1 VKTLIGH
8 RRLLS
13 SGLALL
19 GVLLSSCA
27 GKTLSPGAPPL
38 AINQMVTD
46 VQQAV
51 VTIRTFNP
59 DMKPMGL
66 GTGFFINDQGHLITN
81 HHVLEGAYAATV
93 KTQDGETY
101 PVLSVLADNETVDLI
116 QLSVEIPAAR
126 RRWLQITETPPAIA
140 DQVVVI
146 GSPLGLE
153 QTVSEGIVSAIRDV
167 PEVGTIFQFSAPISS
182 GSSGSP
188 VVNQYGQV
196 VGIVS
201 FQSRIGQNLNFA
213 LASDNLL
220 KLKKTETALSVS
232 EWTYARI
239 KHKPQEVQDLCRE
252 GFSFSIR
259 GEFKEALNYFQE
271 AVETHPDDTE
281 AWFGLG
287 NCYIGLEQPAEAI
300 DAYRQVIRTDP
311 DNANAYYN
319 LGHYYRQL
327 GRYEEAVATFQDA
340 LTANPKHLPSHFEMG
355 ETLGQLGRV
364 EEEKQVYTDIIDK
377 APKFFPAY
385 FRLGLVCNRLGLYD
399 QAIAAQKQVIV
410 LKPDFAPAHYALGL
424 VYANMGNYRQEAN
437 AYKEALRID
446 PDFVEAHYNMGLYFL
461 RSGERNAALEQYKI
475 LKNLDEDKA
484 NRLFDL
490 VYGDR

>member
-1 VKTLIGH
+1 M
-8 RRLLS
+8 
-13 SGLALL
+13 
-19 GVLLSSCA
+19 
-27 GKTLSPGAPPL
+27 
-38 AINQMVTD
+38 AIPQMVAD

-66 GTGFFINDQGHLITN
+66 GTGFFINNQGHLITN

-93 KTQDGETY
+93 KTQDGESY
-101 PVLSVLADNETVDLI
+101 PVISVLADNETVDLI
-116 QLSVEIPAAR
+116 KLAVEIPAAQ
-126 RRWLQITETPPAIA
+126 RRWLQISETPPAIA
-140 DQVVVI
+140 DQVVVV

-167 PEVGTIFQFSAPISS
+167 PDVGTIFQFSAPISS

-220 KLKKTETALSVS
+220 KLEKTETALSVS

-239 KHKPQEVQDLCRE
+239 KHKPQEVQNLCRE

-271 AVETHPDDTE
+271 AVETSPDDTE

-300 DAYRQVIRTDP
+300 EAYQQVIRTDP
-311 DNANAYYN
+311 GNANAYYN

-340 LTANPKHLPSHFEMG
+340 LAANPKHLPSRFEMG
-355 ETLGQLGRV
+355 ETLGQIGRT
-364 EEEKQVYTDIIDK
+364 EEEKQVYTDIIEK

-399 QAIAAQKQVIV
+399 QAIAAQQQALT

-424 VYANMGNYRQEAN
+424 VYANMGNYRKEAN

-446 PDFVEAHYNMGLYFL
+446 PDFVEAHYNMGLYYL

-484 NRLFDL
+484 DRLFDL

>member
-1 VKTLIGH
+1 MNAIYGDKRFTFGLLAIAVLIG
-8 RRLLS
+8 
-13 SGLALL
+13 G
-19 GVLLSSCA
+19 CA
-27 GKTLSPGAPPL
+27 AKTLSPDLPPL
-38 AINQMVTD
+38 TINRMVAD

-51 VTIRTFNP
+51 ATIRTFNP
-59 DMKPMGL
+59 DMKPVGL
-66 GTGFFINDQGHLITN
+66 GTGFFINDKGHLITN

-93 KTQDGETY
+93 KTRDGESY
-101 PVLSVLADNETVDLI
+101 PVVSVLADNESVDLI
-116 QLSVEIPAAR
+116 QLAVDIPAER
-126 RRWLQITETPPAIA
+126 RHWLQIAETPPEIA
-140 DQVVVI
+140 DQVVVV

-167 PEVGTIFQFSAPISS
+167 PDVGTIFQFSAPISS

-188 VVNQYGQV
+188 VVNRYGQV

-220 KLKKTETALSVS
+220 KLEQTETALSVA

-239 KHKPQEVQDLCRE
+239 KHKPQEVQNLCRE

-259 GEFKEALNYFQE
+259 GEYKEALNYFQE
-271 AVETHPDDTE
+271 AVENSPDSTE

-300 DAYRQVIRTDP
+300 EAYQQVIRTDP
-311 DNANAYYN
+311 ANANAYYN

-327 GRYEEAVATFQDA
+327 GRYEDAVATFQDA
-340 LTANPKHLPSHFEMG
+340 LAANPKHLPSHFEMG
-355 ETLGQLGRV
+355 ETLGQLGRP
-364 EEEKQVYTDIIDK
+364 EEEKQVYQDIIGK

-385 FRLGLVCNRLGLYD
+385 FRLGLVCNQLGLYD
-399 QAIAAQKQVIV
+399 QAIAAQQQALA

-424 VYANMGNYRQEAN
+424 VYANMGNYRKEAN

-446 PDFVEAHYNMGLYFL
+446 PDFVEAHYNMGLYYL
-461 RSGERNAALEQYKI
+461 RAGERNAALEQYKI
-475 LKNLDEDKA
+475 LKKLDEDKA

>member
-1 VKTLIGH
+1 
-8 RRLLS
+8 
-13 SGLALL
+13 
-19 GVLLSSCA
+19 
-27 GKTLSPGAPPL
+27 
-38 AINQMVTD
+38 MVTD
-46 VQQAV
+46 VRQAV

-93 KTQDGETY
+93 KTRDGESY
-101 PVLSVLADNETVDLI
+101 PVISVLADNKAVDLI
-116 QLSVEIPAAR
+116 QLAVEIPAEQL
-126 RRWLQITETPPAIA
+126 RWLQIAESAPVIA
-140 DQVVVI
+140 DQVVVV

-153 QTVSEGIVSAIRDV
+153 QTVSEGIVSAIRNV
-167 PEVGTIFQFSAPISS
+167 PDIGTIFQFSAPISR

-201 FQSRIGQNLNFA
+201 FQSQRGQNLNFA

-239 KHKPQEVQDLCRE
+239 KHNPQEVQDLCRE

-271 AVETHPDDTE
+271 AVATSPEDTE

-300 DAYRQVIRTDP
+300 EAYQQVIRTDP
-311 DNANAYYN
+311 GNANAYYN

-327 GRYEEAVATFQDA
+327 ERYEEALATFQNA
-340 LTANPKHLPSHFEMG
+340 LVANPKHLPSRFEMG
-355 ETLGQLGRV
+355 ETLGHMGRM
-364 EEEKQVYTDIIDK
+364 EEEKQVYTDIIEK
-377 APKFFPAY
+377 APRFFPAY

-399 QAIAAQKQVIV
+399 QALAALEQAIT
-410 LKPDFAPAHYALGL
+410 LKPDFAPAHYARGL
-424 VYANMGNYRQEAN
+424 VYANMGDYRREAR

-446 PDFVEAHYNMGLYFL
+446 PDLAEAHYNMGLYYL
-461 RSGERNAALEQYKI
+461 RYGERNAALEQYKI
-475 LKNLDEDKA
+475 LKKLDEDKA
-484 NRLFDL
+484 DRLFNL
-490 VYGDR
+490 VYRDR